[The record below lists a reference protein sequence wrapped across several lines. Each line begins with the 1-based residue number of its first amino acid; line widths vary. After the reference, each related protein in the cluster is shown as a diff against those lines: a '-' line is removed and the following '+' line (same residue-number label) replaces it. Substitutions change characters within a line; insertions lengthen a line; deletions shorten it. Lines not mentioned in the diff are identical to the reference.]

1 MHWNDDPAWAGDG
14 KTIHVKCDYRLVV
27 DNLMDLTHETFVHGG
42 SIGNEA
48 VAEAPFDVTH
58 GDKTVTVTRW
68 MKGIEAPPFWAAQL
82 QKPGPVDRWQIIR
95 FEAPGTVNID
105 VGVAPAGTGA
115 PEGDRSQG
123 VNGYVLN
130 TMTPETA
137 TTSVT
142 TSGPSCATIAAPNR
156 GSPRKSAKGVSG
168 IFHEDEIILEAQRR
182 AIDENPDRAVSQTVR
197 AQLALR
203 DQILSGGLRS
213 GERISEFQAVETTGV
228 SRTPVRM
235 ALVRLEEEGLL
246 EAIPSSGFMV
256 KAFSER
262 DILDSIELRS
272 VLEGMAA
279 RFAAERGVSA
289 RDLEP
294 KESLSELDQLV
305 ARNPISEEAFSS
317 YVTMNARFHALL
329 TELSRSAP
337 LIRQID
343 RASALPFASPSG
355 FVMAQSVLPEAHQI
369 LIIAQDHH
377 RIVVDAIENREGARA
392 EAVMREHARLAAR
405 NLRLALRNRTHLDL
419 LPALALIRSPE

>member
-1 MHWNDDPAWAGDG
+1 M
-14 KTIHVKCDYRLVV
+14 
-27 DNLMDLTHETFVHGG
+27 
-42 SIGNEA
+42 S
-48 VAEAPFDVTH
+48 
-58 GDKTVTVTRW
+58 
-68 MKGIEAPPFWAAQL
+68 
-82 QKPGPVDRWQIIR
+82 DR
-95 FEAPGTVNID
+95 D
-105 VGVAPAGTGA
+105 
-115 PEGDRSQG
+115 
-123 VNGYVLN
+123 
-130 TMTPETA
+130 
-137 TTSVT
+137 
-142 TSGPSCATIAAPNR
+142 
-156 GSPRKSAKGVSG
+156 
-168 IFHEDEIILEAQRR
+168 
-182 AIDENPDRAVSQTVR
+182 PDRAVSQTVR

-203 DQILSGGLRS
+203 DLILSGRLRP
-213 GERISEFQAVETTGV
+213 GERISELQAVETTGA

-235 ALVRLEEEGLL
+235 ALVRLEEGLL
-246 EAIPSSGFMV
+246 EAIPSGGFMV

-262 DILDSIELRS
+262 DILDSIELRG
-272 VLEGMAA
+272 VLEGLAA

-294 KESLSELDQLV
+294 LKENLAELDQLV
-305 ARNPISEEAFSS
+305 AQDAVSVEAFSS

-419 LPALALIRSPE
+419 LPALALIRSPVSE